1 MRKSLSKWTRRE
13 WLAAAGVA
21 GLAGKARAAPAPAGT
36 VAVARCASYDS
47 GVMEALRKMFD
58 QIGGIGKL
66 VSGKTV
72 AVKIAMASPIRERT
86 DFRPAWETRWSH
98 PMVIGAAVHLI
109 GQAGARRIR
118 ILEGSSEDDHPLEE
132 NILIGGWDPAELLKA
147 APNVEMENTGFL
159 GSGKD
164 YARLDVAGGGL
175 IYPAFDFNHSY
186 KDCDVL
192 VSIGKLKE
200 HPNSGISLSMKN
212 MLWALPGTIYGDS
225 AAFEGPAPRPFG
237 EFNMLYK
244 GFRQPPETSPAEK
257 DPASSR
263 DPGYRVPRIVV
274 DILRARPVDLAIVD
288 GVETQTAV
296 ESTVVAADAKR
307 KINLVKPG
315 VLVAGLNPVSTDA
328 VAAALMGFDPM
339 ADRGQPPFEACD
351 SLLKLGEEAGIGT
364 RDLGRIEVAGVAV
377 REARFPFRSYN

>member
-1 MRKSLSKWTRRE
+1 MPTLPLRWSRRE
-13 WLAAAGVA
+13 WLAAGAAALV
-21 GLAGKARAAPAPAGT
+21 ARADAAPSST
-36 VAVARCASYDS
+36 VAVARCPSYDS
-47 GVMEALRKMFD
+47 GVAPAMRKLFD

-72 AVKIAMASPIRERT
+72 AVKIGMASPIRERT
-86 DFRPAWETRWSH
+86 DFRPAWCTRWSH
-98 PMVIGAAVHLI
+98 PAVIGAAVHLI

-132 NILIGGWDPAELLKA
+132 NFLIGGWDPAGLLTA
-147 APNVEMENTGFL
+147 APNVEMENTGFRGL
-159 GSGKD
+159 GKN

-200 HPNSGISLSMKN
+200 HPNTGISLSIKN

-225 AAFEGPAPRPFG
+225 AGFETPALRPFG
-237 EFNMLYK
+237 EFTMLYK

-257 DPASSR
+257 DPASPR
-263 DPGYRVPRIVV
+263 EPGYRVPRILV

-288 GVETQTAV
+288 GVETQTSV
-296 ESTVVAADAKR
+296 ESTALDPAAGR
-307 KINLVKPG
+307 KIHLINPG
-315 VLVAGLNPVSTDA
+315 ILVAGRNAVCTDA
-328 VAAALMGFDPM
+328 VAMAVMGFDPL
-339 ADRGQPPFEACD
+339 ADRGKPPFETCD
-351 SLLKLGEEAGIGT
+351 SVLRLAEEAGIGI
-364 RDLGRIEVAGVAV
+364 RDASKLEVAGVDV
-377 REARFPFRSYN
+377 REALFRFRS

>member
-1 MRKSLSKWTRRE
+1 MRTLPLRWSRRE
-13 WLAAAGVA
+13 WLAVGAAAGAV
-21 GLAGKARAAPAPAGT
+21 GLAGRADAAPSST
-36 VAVARCASYDS
+36 VAVARCPSYDS
-47 GVMEALRKMFD
+47 GVVAAMQRMFD

-72 AVKIAMASPIRERT
+72 AVKIGMASPIRERT
-86 DFRPAWETRWSH
+86 NFRPAWCTRWSH
-98 PMVIGAAVHLI
+98 PGVIGAAVHLI

-132 NILIGGWDPAELLKA
+132 NILIGGWDPADLLTA
-147 APNVEMENTGFL
+147 APNVEMENTGFRGL
-159 GSGKD
+159 GKN

-200 HPNSGISLSMKN
+200 HPNTGICLSIKN
-212 MLWALPGTIYGDS
+212 MLWALPGTVYGDS
-225 AAFEGPAPRPFG
+225 AGFETPALRPFG
-237 EFNMLYK
+237 EFSMLYK

-257 DPASSR
+257 DPASPR
-263 DPGYRVPRIVV
+263 EPGHRVPRILV

-296 ESTVVAADAKR
+296 ESTAVEAAAGR
-307 KINLVKPG
+307 KIHLINPG
-315 VLVAGLNPVSTDA
+315 ILVAGRNAVCTDA
-328 VAAALMGFDPM
+328 VAMAVMGFDPL
-339 ADRGQPPFEACD
+339 ADRGKPPFETCD
-351 SLLKLGEEAGIGT
+351 SVLRLAEEAGIGI
-364 RDLGRIEVAGVAV
+364 RDASKIEVAGVGI
-377 REARFPFRSYN
+377 REALFRFRN

>member
-1 MRKSLSKWTRRE
+1 MLTRPLRWTRRE
-13 WLAAAGVA
+13 WLGAAATTGML
-21 GLAGKARAAPAPAGT
+21 GLAGKAGAAPSST
-36 VAVARCASYDS
+36 VAVARCPSYDS
-47 GVMEALRKMFD
+47 GVVAAMQKMFD
-58 QIGGIGKL
+58 QIGGIGAL

-86 DFRPAWETRWSH
+86 GFRPAWCTRWSH
-98 PMVIGAAVHLI
+98 PAVVGAAVHLI

-132 NILIGGWDPAELLKA
+132 NILIGGWDPADLLAA

-159 GSGKD
+159 GFGKN

-175 IYPAFDFNHSY
+175 VYPAFDFNHSY

-200 HPNSGISLSMKN
+200 HPNTGISLSIKN

-225 AAFEGPAPRPFG
+225 SAFDAPALRPFG
-237 EFNMLYK
+237 EFTMLYK

-263 DPGYRVPRIVV
+263 EPGYRVPRILV
-274 DILRARPVDLAIVD
+274 DILRARPVDLAIID

-296 ESTVVAADAKR
+296 ESTEVEAASGR
-307 KINLVKPG
+307 RITLVKPG
-315 VLVAGLNPVSTDA
+315 ILVAGRNAVCTDA
-328 VAAALMGFDPM
+328 VATAVMGFDPM
-339 ADRGQPPFEACD
+339 ADRGKPPFETCD
-351 SLLKLGEEAGIGT
+351 SVLRLAEEAGIGV
-364 RDLGRIEVAGVAV
+364 RDVGRIEVAGVDV
-377 REARFPFRSYN
+377 REARFRFRN